1 MDFTPLLESQQL
13 KEISVTSVK
22 SVSGFTTTG
31 VGATLTSSSFT
42 NVTGVRLDISSLV
55 YNNVTGLATVT
66 TVQNHGLVTGNP
78 IQIEA
83 TDDLYN
89 KLVPTTE
96 IVGLTT
102 FIAKIGVSTD
112 SPAVSGTL
120 RGYKP
125 WTNRRWFGQFLK

>member
-1 MDFTPLLESQQL
+1 M
-13 KEISVTSVK
+13 
-22 SVSGFTTTG
+22 
-31 VGATLTSSSFT
+31 
-42 NVTGVRLDISSLV
+42 TGVRLDISSLV

-78 IQIEA
+78 IQIAGA

-125 WTNRRWFGQFLK
+125 CDESAAGSVNSSNENLGGRA

>member
-1 MDFTPLLESQQL
+1 MLGVGSETYSGYNGLYAITGITTA

-22 SVSGFTTTG
+22 SVSGFTTIG

-78 IQIEA
+78 IQIA
-83 TDDLYN
+83 GRLMTFTTNWSQQL
-89 KLVPTTE
+89 KLLDSQHSSLRLE
-96 IVGLTT
+96 FQLT
-102 FIAKIGVSTD
+102 
-112 SPAVSGTL
+112 PL
-120 RGYKP
+120 
-125 WTNRRWFGQFLK
+125 QFLEH